1 MMFLVWLV
9 SAHALAQPPQV
20 AAKSN
25 LTSLWQNQFRGPEQL
40 LTITA
45 CTDKGCHYDFK
56 GLPKAPCTDSGHF
69 TFSNAEH
76 TAATAIH
83 HIGAKNCKYDFT
95 LGDETSAE
103 SSIEVDDSC
112 VCNVATDTDM
122 GGEYVRALV
131 SKAST
136 KSN

>member
-45 CTDKGCHYDFK
+45 CT
-56 GLPKAPCTDSGHF
+56 
-69 TFSNAEH
+69 AEH